1 MLVLIVINIEPVYTD
16 YVAVTSIIC
25 DEELFLWNDWPTK
38 CIYALIP
45 AGTIVTGSHH
55 HKLRAGFESLQNLSS

>member
-45 AGTIVTGSHH
+45 AGTIVRGSHN